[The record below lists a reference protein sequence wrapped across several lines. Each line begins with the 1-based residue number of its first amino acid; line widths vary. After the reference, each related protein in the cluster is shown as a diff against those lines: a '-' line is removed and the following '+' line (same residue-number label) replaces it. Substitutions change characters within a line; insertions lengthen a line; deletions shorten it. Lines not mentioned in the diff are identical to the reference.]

1 MNHEPITNIKVIIW
15 DVDGTLYPPSQKM
28 GEAVLESAYATIEH
42 HMGWP
47 RYKVEEEFAKVHEK
61 ITLSQ
66 TEAVSIICGITTAA
80 AARETDQHLNRTQ
93 FIARDE
99 KLISLFRDLSGFTHY
114 ILGNGSRDLILAG
127 LDALGL
133 DCAQFKEI
141 VTSELVG
148 FNKPNEA
155 GFRYIMQKTGLPPE
169 VHLMVGDRDRVD
181 LAPAKALGM
190 HTCLV
195 WSPKPSLTADVTL
208 ATVYELSQIL
218 I

>member
-1 MNHEPITNIKVIIW
+1 MKIPNIKIIIW
-15 DVDGTLYPPSQKM
+15 DVDGTLYAPSIAM
-28 GEAVLESAYATIEH
+28 GKAVLESAYATIERR
-42 HMGWP
+42 MGWP

-66 TEAVSIICGITTAA
+66 TEAVSIICGITTAE
-80 AARETDQHLNRTQ
+80 AARETDAHLNRSQ
-93 FIARDE
+93 FISRDE
-99 KLISLFRDLSGFTHY
+99 KLIALFRQLSGFSHY
-114 ILGNGSRDLILAG
+114 ILGNGSHDLIIAG

-133 DCAQFKEI
+133 DRNQFKEI
-141 VTSELVG
+141 VTSEIVG
-148 FNKPNEA
+148 VNKPNDA

-169 VHLMVGDRDRVD
+169 SHMMVGDRENVD

-195 WSPKPSLTADVTL
+195 WSPKPSLVADVTL
-208 ATVYELSQIL
+208 LTVYELSQIL